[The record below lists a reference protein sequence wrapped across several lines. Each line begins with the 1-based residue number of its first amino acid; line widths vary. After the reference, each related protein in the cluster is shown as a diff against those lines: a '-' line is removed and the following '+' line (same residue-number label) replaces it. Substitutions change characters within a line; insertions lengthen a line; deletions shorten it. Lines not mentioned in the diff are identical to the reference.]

1 MLLQPRQS
9 IRSRRGLGVVGF
21 RRQWRTMMVSTPSFS
36 ETVKTSSSRSPI
48 ITHTT
53 DKIERVSWFRT
64 TTASA
69 SSGSARSTHGRR
81 HSSSEGQTLIER
93 TSSSRSVPACV
104 AATIARQGECVAL
117 AVRRQRLAP
126 GCRHGLGKSAAWPI
140 ALARCRCVCTGTNAP
155 RGREGGGGEVEPV
168 PSGGEVAAQAS
179 AAHLRH
185 LLRETAQREACAG
198 GVGGAGGGGTG
209 RLAGGGGGG
218 GIVGERRQAQSDMQ
232 RSRVTQPSPG

>member
-1 MLLQPRQS
+1 
-9 IRSRRGLGVVGF
+9 
-21 RRQWRTMMVSTPSFS
+21 MMVSTPSFS

-104 AATIARQGECVAL
+104 AATIARRVKCVAL
-117 AVRRQRLAP
+117 AVRRQRPRAAAMASANQP
-126 GCRHGLGKSAAWPI
+126 HGRSLWPDVD
-140 ALARCRCVCTGTNAP
+140 AFAQARTHRED
-155 RGREGGGGEVEPV
+155 EGGGGEVEPV

-198 GVGGAGGGGTG
+198 GCGWRLVGGGGTG
-209 RLAGGGGGG
+209 RLAGGGGSGG
-218 GIVGERRQAQSDMQ
+218 GSVGERRRAQSAVQ